1 MDESAPERH
10 ITEWDESDVHNWL
23 SSLGYPQYESQ
34 IREHNIS
41 GDVLCLLDPE
51 GLKGV
56 GIATIGQRLAILKA
70 VYLLKIAHG
79 VPIDSDHYVPPS
91 EVSERAEN
99 NLTVETLYTMVTD
112 QAQRIHTL
120 EEDNRTLNS
129 TLQSLTDEFHSLR
142 NSVSRNSQEESS
154 TTLRRQP
161 SFKWAQFVKPQSS
174 PTKLDQAFD
183 SPHPSPQQL
192 EHDVP
197 PLGRNGVNPGPSQLS
212 PQTSTHPSTSSLEKH
227 RPPPVS
233 ITDTSGGSS
242 SPTPQTPKPH
252 RQESSE
258 NLNKSFKVTLDDPT
272 WKVLPAA
279 LKKYRIN
286 NDNWQNYAMFI
297 CYGSPGNRIDRCLA
311 YDEKPL
317 LLFQKLKDAKKN
329 PVFMLKHI
337 KDIRS
342 PIAVAQQKHAARKAS
357 SVISADTT
365 ITSATQGHDKNSSA
379 SRTNRP
385 PRLEVQDISA
395 PTPLGSSASLGSS
408 SSPQPGWPEP
418 SVSSP
423 AHDTIAKGDDV
434 FSVGSASATR
444 SSTASTSTVASTA
457 TNMSGATVTTSNDM
471 VSLGS
476 ASATRSSTASTS
488 TVATTATNMSGIT
501 VIASTHD
508 HETKPKTPDPMESLP
523 SASVSAKDVP
533 VSANAIS
540 YAVAIYPYMAEQDD
554 EFDVVVG
561 DTFVILSRSRGWW
574 IVQRDPTGSGIVEP
588 DKQGWVPAGCLLETN
603 VPVASA
609 IAEATAAKGGSG
621 SDGGASKTPIL
632 PLSIISTSFPGIAL
646 MEYTKKGD
654 EELDLAKDDA
664 LRVFKR
670 YNHWSYA
677 VKEDGGDRG
686 WVPVS
691 RPGFSCFR
699 EVLMESLPQSWFI
712 GKVGQPGAIPATPN
726 SSNPSHLHSSSE
738 DAIQPQVSPMSS
750 AFPTNQTR
758 LTVPLS

>member
-1 MDESAPERH
+1 MDESFPERL
-10 ITEWDESDVHNWL
+10 ITDWDESDVHNWL

-56 GIATIGQRLAILKA
+56 GIATIGQRLSILKA

-79 VPIDSDHYVPPS
+79 VPIESDHYVPPS
-91 EVSERAEN
+91 EVPERAEN
-99 NLTVETLYTMVTD
+99 NLTLESLYTVVTD
-112 QAQRIHTL
+112 QAHRIQTL
-120 EEDNRTLNS
+120 EEDNRSLNTS
-129 TLQSLTDEFHSLR
+129 LQSLTDEIHSLR
-142 NSVSRNSQEESS
+142 NSVPRNEESS
-154 TTLRRQP
+154 LRRQP

-174 PTKLDQAFD
+174 PTKPDQAFD

-197 PLGRNGVNPGPSQLS
+197 PIARNAGTSGPSQS
-212 PQTSTHPSTSSLEKH
+212 SSQAPTYPPTSSPEKH

-233 ITDTSGGSS
+233 VTDPSGGNSNS
-242 SPTPQTPKPH
+242 TPQTPKPH

-297 CYGSPGNRIDRCLA
+297 CYGSSGNRIDRCLS

-342 PIAVAQQKHAARKAS
+342 PIVVAQQKHAARKAS
-357 SVISADTT
+357 SIISADAPTN
-365 ITSATQGHDKNSSA
+365 SATQGHTKTPST

-395 PTPLGSSASLGSS
+395 PAPLGSSSSIGSS
-408 SSPQPGWPEP
+408 LSPQPGWPEP

-423 AHDTIAKGDDV
+423 ANDTSTRGDDM
-434 FSVGSASATR
+434 F
-444 SSTASTSTVASTA
+444 
-457 TNMSGATVTTSNDM
+457 
-471 VSLGS
+471 SLGS
-476 ASATRSSTASTS
+476 ASMVRSSTASTS
-488 TVATTATNMSGIT
+488 TVATTTTNMTGTT
-501 VIASTHD
+501 VTASSNDHD
-508 HETKPKTPDPMESLP
+508 TKPKTLEHIESLP
-523 SASVSAKDVP
+523 SASISAKDVP
-533 VSANAIS
+533 VSANTIS

-561 DTFVILSRSRGWW
+561 DTFVILSRARGWW

-609 IAEATAAKGGSG
+609 IAEATAAKGGST
-621 SDGGASKTPIL
+621 SDGAVSKTPIL

-646 MEYTKKGD
+646 MDYTKKGD
-654 EELDLAKDDA
+654 EELDLVKDDA

-686 WVPVS
+686 WVP
-691 RPGFSCFR
+691 
-699 EVLMESLPQSWFI
+699 SWFI
-712 GKVGQPGAIPATPN
+712 GKVGQPGAVPATPN
-726 SSNPSHLHSSSE
+726 SSASHLHSSSE
-738 DAIQPQVSPMSS
+738 DANQPQVSPMSS

>member
-1 MDESAPERH
+1 MDESASERH
-10 ITEWDESDVHNWL
+10 IFDWDESDVHNWL

-34 IREHNIS
+34 IRGLVAIPSLQHNIS

-91 EVSERAEN
+91 EVSERAEG
-99 NLTVETLYTMVTD
+99 NLTVENLYTMVTD

-129 TLQSLTDEFHSLR
+129 TLQSLTDEFNTLR
-142 NSVSRNSQEESS
+142 TSVSRNEES

-161 SFKWAQFVKPQSS
+161 SFKWAQFVKPQTS

-183 SPHPSPQQL
+183 SPHPSPRQL

-197 PLGRNGVNPGPSQLS
+197 PLGRNGVNPGL
-212 PQTSTHPSTSSLEKH
+212 PQSGPQASTHSSTS

-233 ITDTSGGSS
+233 ITDTSGDNSS
-242 SPTPQTPKPH
+242 AMPQTPKPH

-297 CYGSPGNRIDRCLA
+297 CYGSPSNRIDRCLS

-365 ITSATQGHDKNSSA
+365 TTAATQGHDKTSSI

-385 PRLEVQDISA
+385 PRLEVQELSA
-395 PTPLGSSASLGSS
+395 PAPLGSSASLGSS
-408 SSPQPGWPEP
+408 SSTQPGWPEP
-418 SVSSP
+418 SVTSP
-423 AHDTIAKGDDV
+423 ANDTITKGDDM
-434 FSVGSASATR
+434 F
-444 SSTASTSTVASTA
+444 
-457 TNMSGATVTTSNDM
+457 
-471 VSLGS
+471 SLGS
-476 ASATRSSTASTS
+476 ANPTRSSTASTS
-488 TVATTATNMSGIT
+488 TVATTATNMSGAT
-501 VIASTHD
+501 VIASTNDVFSLGPASAARSSTASTSTVATTATNMSGTTITHD
-508 HETKPKTPDPMESLP
+508 HETKPKTPDTMESLP
-523 SASVSAKDVP
+523 STSVSTKDIP
-533 VSANAIS
+533 VFTNAIS

-574 IVQRDPTGSGIVEP
+574 VVQRDPTGSGLVEP

-609 IAEATAAKGGSG
+609 IAEATATKSG
-621 SDGGASKTPIL
+621 STADGGASKTPIL

-646 MEYTKKGD
+646 MDYTKKGD
-654 EELDLAKDDA
+654 EELDLVKDDA

-686 WVPVS
+686 WVP
-691 RPGFSCFR
+691 
-699 EVLMESLPQSWFI
+699 SWFI
-712 GKVGQPGAIPATPN
+712 GKVGQPGAVPVTPN
-726 SSNPSHLHSSSE
+726 GSTPSHLHSSSE
-738 DAIQPQVSPMSS
+738 DAMQPQVSPMSS
-750 AFPTNQTR
+750 AFPTSHAR

>member
-1 MDESAPERH
+1 MDDPPSERN
-10 ITEWDESDVHNWL
+10 ITEWSEADVQTWL

-41 GDVLCLLDPE
+41 GDVLCMLDPE
-51 GLKGV
+51 GLKSV

-91 EVSERAEN
+91 EASERADSSPSLES
-99 NLTVETLYTMVTD
+99 LYSMVRD

-120 EEDNRTLNS
+120 EDDNRTLNA
-129 TLQSLTDEFHSLR
+129 SLHSLAEEFLLVR
-142 NSVSRNSQEESS
+142 NAAARTEE
-154 TTLRRQP
+154 TGNILHRQP
-161 SFKWAQFVKPQSS
+161 SFKWAQFVKPQTS
-174 PTKLDQAFD
+174 PTKLESAFD

-197 PLGRNGVNPGPSQLS
+197 PLNRNGTSIHSTSQPPLYA
-212 PQTSTHPSTSSLEKH
+212 STSSEKH

-233 ITDTSGGSS
+233 ITDPTGAHSGS
-242 SPTPQTPKPH
+242 TPQTPKPR

-258 NLNKSFKVTLDDPT
+258 NLNKSFKITLDDPT

-297 CYGSPGNRIDRCLA
+297 CYGSPDRCLS

-357 SVISADTT
+357 SVISADSTM
-365 ITSATQGHDKNSSA
+365 TSATHGHSKTHSST
-379 SRTNRP
+379 RTNRP
-385 PRLEVQDISA
+385 PRLEVQDLSA
-395 PTPLGSSASLGSS
+395 PAPLGSSSSLGSS
-408 SSPQPGWPEP
+408 LSPQPGWPES
-418 SVSSP
+418 SVLSP
-423 AHDTIAKGDDV
+423 AVDLGTRAEDI
-434 FSVGSASATR
+434 FPPGSAT
-444 SSTASTSTVASTA
+444 
-457 TNMSGATVTTSNDM
+457 
-471 VSLGS
+471 
-476 ASATRSSTASTS
+476 TRSSTASTS
-488 TVATTATNMSGIT
+488 TVATNMSGTT
-501 VIASTHD
+501 VTASASDHD
-508 HETKPKTPDPMESLP
+508 SKPKTPEPLLENPLA
-523 SASVSAKDVP
+523 SASMSAKDVP
-533 VSANAIS
+533 VSNSVIS

-561 DTFVILSRSRGWW
+561 DTFVILSRARGWW
-574 IVQRDPTGSGIVEP
+574 IVQRDPTGSGVVEP

-609 IAEATAAKGGSG
+609 IAEATAAKGSAGEGSA
-621 SDGGASKTPIL
+621 ASKTPIL
-632 PLSIISTSFPGIAL
+632 PLSIISTSYPGIAL
-646 MEYTKKGD
+646 MDYTKKGD
-654 EELDLAKDDA
+654 EELDLVKDDA

-677 VKEDGGDRG
+677 VKENGGDRG
-686 WVPVS
+686 WVP
-691 RPGFSCFR
+691 
-699 EVLMESLPQSWFI
+699 SWFI
-712 GKVGQPGAIPATPN
+712 GKVGQPGAVPPTPN
-726 SSNPSHLHSSSE
+726 SGAPSHLHSLSE
-738 DAIQPQVSPMSS
+738 DAIHPQVSPMSS

-758 LTVPLS
+758 LNVPV

>member
-1 MDESAPERH
+1 MDESPPERH
-10 ITEWDESDVHNWL
+10 ILDWDESDVHNWL

-34 IREHNIS
+34 IREHTIS

-56 GIATIGQRLAILKA
+56 GIATIGQRLTILKA

-79 VPIDSDHYVPPS
+79 VPIDSDHYVPPCKLS
-91 EVSERAEN
+91 ALPMHIPLTSPPPAEVSERAES
-99 NLTVETLYTMVTD
+99 NLSIESLYTMVAD
-112 QAQRIHTL
+112 QAQRIQTL
-120 EEDNRTLNS
+120 EDDNRTLNT
-129 TLQSLTDEFHSLR
+129 TLQSLADEFHSLR
-142 NSVSRNSQEESS
+142 NSGSRNISTGPSPQEESS
-154 TTLRRQP
+154 TLRRQP
-161 SFKWAQFVKPQSS
+161 SFKWAQFVKPQTS
-174 PTKLDQAFD
+174 PTKLDQSFD

-197 PLGRNGVNPGPSQLS
+197 PLGRNPGPSQS
-212 PQTSTHPSTSSLEKH
+212 GSQAPIHPSFEKH

-233 ITDTSGGSS
+233 ITDPSGGNS

-357 SVISADTT
+357 SVISADSTT
-365 ITSATQGHDKNSSA
+365 TSATQGHTKNPSIP
-379 SRTNRP
+379 RTNRP
-385 PRLEVQDISA
+385 PRLEVQELSA
-395 PTPLGSSASLGSS
+395 PTPLGTSSIGSS
-408 SSPQPGWPEP
+408 LSPQPGWPEP
-418 SVSSP
+418 SVLSP
-423 AHDTIAKGDDV
+423 AHDTSTRGDDM
-434 FSVGSASATR
+434 FLPGSA
-444 SSTASTSTVASTA
+444 
-457 TNMSGATVTTSNDM
+457 GA
-471 VSLGS
+471 
-476 ASATRSSTASTS
+476 ARSSTASTS
-488 TVATTATNMSGIT
+488 TVATTATNMSGTT
-501 VIASTHD
+501 VTASTNG
-508 HETKPKTPDPMESLP
+508 HETKPKTPEPTESLP
-523 SASVSAKDVP
+523 SAGVSAKDVP
-533 VSANAIS
+533 VSTNTIS

-561 DTFVILSRSRGWW
+561 DTFVIVSRARGWW
-574 IVQRDPTGSGIVEP
+574 IVQRDPTGSGVVEP

-609 IAEATAAKGGSG
+609 IAEATAAKGAST

-646 MEYTKKGD
+646 MDYTKKGE
-654 EELDLAKDDA
+654 EELDLVKDDA

-686 WVPVS
+686 WVP
-691 RPGFSCFR
+691 
-699 EVLMESLPQSWFI
+699 SWFI
-712 GKVGQPGAIPATPN
+712 GKVGQPGAVPPTPN
-726 SSNPSHLHSSSE
+726 SSLPSHLHSSSE
-738 DAIQPQVSPMSS
+738 DANQPQVSPMSS